1 LNRWLDRKAGVGLDF
16 TTMQQPKIS
25 IQGGKPLTGT
35 VAVSGAKNAALPEL
49 AAICL
54 SADPVEFQ
62 NVPLVEDIKV
72 MFAALQAIGIEGAIS
87 GNSVRAA
94 LPAVRSAL
102 VSHETAKTTR
112 ASVLLLG
119 PLLARHGQ
127 ARVSFPGGCP
137 IGERKINFH
146 LQGLEAMG
154 AEIAA
159 EGEYIIA
166 RCRRLRGIE
175 FRFPAKTVTGTE
187 NLIMAA
193 TLARGT
199 TVLSNCALEPEVTD
213 LIDLLRKMGADISG
227 QGGETITIQGRDSL
241 HGAAHRIIPDRIE
254 AGTYLI
260 AGCCAGNDID
270 IQGVIPGHLQSLIDI
285 LARMGARMVVSGQA
299 IAVKGTPDL
308 SPADVTTE
316 PYPGFPTD
324 LQAQLTTLL
333 TQAAG
338 TSRVKERIFN
348 DRFRHV
354 GELNRLGA
362 AIEVERDT
370 AVIKGPTRLHGAVI
384 KTTDLRASAALVLGG
399 LLAAGETVI
408 ENSSQLFR
416 GYESMPLKLQNLGAD
431 IKIILE

>member
-1 LNRWLDRKAGVGLDF
+1 VWDLILQ
-16 TTMQQPKIS
+16 TMQQAKIS
-25 IQGGKPLTGT
+25 IRGGRPLSGI
-35 VAVSGAKNAALPEL
+35 VSISGAKNAALPEL

-72 MFAALQAIGIEGAIS
+72 MFAALQEIGAQGEIQ
-87 GNSVRAA
+87 GNSIHAA
-94 LPAVRSAL
+94 LPEVKSAL

-119 PLLARHGQ
+119 PMLARHGY
-127 ARVSFPGGCP
+127 AKVSFPGGCP

-146 LQGLEAMG
+146 LQGLESMG
-154 AEIAA
+154 AEISS

-166 RCRRLRGIE
+166 RCDRLKGIE
-175 FRFPAKTVTGTE
+175 YHFPAKTVTGTE

-193 TLARGT
+193 ALAQGT
-199 TVLSNCALEPEVTD
+199 MVLSNCALEPEVSD
-213 LIDLLRKMGADISG
+213 LIALLQKMGANISG
-227 QGGETITIQGRDSL
+227 QGSETIAIRGQTSL

-260 AGCCAGNDID
+260 AGCFVGNE
-270 IQGVIPGHLQSLIDI
+270 IQIHGVVPEHLQSLLTI
-285 LARMGARMVVSGQA
+285 LKGMGAVITVSGQT
-299 IAVKGTPDL
+299 IAVKGKETL
-308 SPADVTTE
+308 APAEVVTR

-333 TQAAG
+333 TQSTG
-338 TSRVKERIFN
+338 VSRVKEKIFN

-354 GELNRLGA
+354 GELKRLGA
-362 AIEVERDT
+362 DIEIQHDT
-370 AVIKGPTRLHGAVI
+370 ALIKGPSRLRGAVI

-399 LLAAGETVI
+399 LIAAGETI
-408 ENSSQLFR
+408 IQNSYQLFR
-416 GYESMPLKLQNLGAD
+416 GYENMPLKLQNLGAD
-431 IKIILE
+431 IKILQE